1 MARGESAVCL
11 GCSKKFK
18 QSEYSLQCTICG
30 LWIHKTCSG
39 ITDELYNLIDLQLQQ
54 TGRTYW
60 ACRPCTVYSQGLT
73 HRMKEIENQLTEVKA
88 TCGKN
93 EEGLQKVQAEVSK
106 LAEKVSKQE
115 KRVEEVASVSGQDIF
130 EELRER
136 EARKLNVVMYGMGEA
151 PADRTGFERWD
162 WDMKSCSN
170 LFTSLK
176 LNVKVEGVKFCRRV
190 GEPGGPPRPLIV
202 GFHEERDRNIVIRCD
217 TRNTSFSDVEI
228 GPDQTK
234 RQKQEEMDMKAEA
247 VRRNKDM
254 PSEDRSKNLAWLVVG
269 PRGDKRLIKRYVCL
283 EMERREGGVRARGQA
298 RGSNRRSM
306 AQNKGP
312 SVATG
317 ANLTTLGHEEVTDC
331 EEMEEGDERE
341 EEEPVLISQTS
352 GRGRGRPPAARAGY
366 RKRRGG
372 DAELGRE
379 AEPPAKH

>member
-1 MARGESAVCL
+1 
-11 GCSKKFK
+11 
-18 QSEYSLQCTICG
+18 
-30 LWIHKTCSG
+30 
-39 ITDELYNLIDLQLQQ
+39 
-54 TGRTYW
+54 
-60 ACRPCTVYSQGLT
+60 
-73 HRMKEIENQLTEVKA
+73 MKEIENQLTEVKA

-170 LFTSLK
+170 LFTALK

-269 PRGDKRLIKRYVCL
+269 PRGDKRLIKR
-283 EMERREGGVRARGQA
+283 
-298 RGSNRRSM
+298 
-306 AQNKGP
+306 
-312 SVATG
+312 
-317 ANLTTLGHEEVTDC
+317 
-331 EEMEEGDERE
+331 
-341 EEEPVLISQTS
+341 
-352 GRGRGRPPAARAGY
+352 
-366 RKRRGG
+366 
-372 DAELGRE
+372 
-379 AEPPAKH
+379 